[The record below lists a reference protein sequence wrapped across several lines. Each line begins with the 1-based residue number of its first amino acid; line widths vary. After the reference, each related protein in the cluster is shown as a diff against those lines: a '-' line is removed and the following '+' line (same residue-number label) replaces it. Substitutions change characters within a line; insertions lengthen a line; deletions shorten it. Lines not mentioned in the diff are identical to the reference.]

1 MDRRRPYAALYP
13 PADDYRA
20 TWRHGMDR
28 SESRPG
34 RSGRRCRC
42 LFAGALASLAVK
54 IPAPKDLVVALHLVS
69 EAQELLKRAH
79 EKFPEVLPD
88 LLREIADKLEKNETH
103 SDIQERAE
111 PRAH

>member
-34 RSGRRCRC
+34 RSGRRSRRV
-42 LFAGALASLAVK
+42 FAGAPASLTVK
-54 IPAPKDLVVALHLVS
+54 LPATKDLAIALHLVS

-88 LLREIADKLEKNETH
+88 LLREIADKLEKNETPG
-103 SDIQERAE
+103 DIEKRAE
-111 PRAH
+111 PSAH

>member
-34 RSGRRCRC
+34 RSGRRSDR
-42 LFAGALASLAVK
+42 LPAGTPASLAVK
-54 IPAPKDLVVALHLVS
+54 IPATKDLAVALHLVS
-69 EAQELLKRAH
+69 EAQELLKRAN
-79 EKFPEVLPD
+79 EKFPAVLPE
-88 LLREIADKLEKNETH
+88 LLREIADKLEKNETAC
-103 SDIQERAE
+103 DIQERPE
-111 PRAH
+111 PRVN